1 MSTMGDTSVS
11 SVFVPLREFEGQQ
24 IPLPGVWVIDAA
36 HSSLAFEARHMVVT
50 RMHGR
55 FRSFSG
61 EFHIEEIPSESSVEV
76 TIDAASLDTTNDAA
90 DGSLKSDRFLDIEKY
105 PQLHFRSTKVDHVEG
120 ERWQVQG
127 DLTIKDVTRPITL
140 DATFQGAV
148 APPTRRAGQA
158 GVRRDRRVR
167 PPRLRHRLQP
177 RHTDWR
183 MGRRQPGSPRAGRR
197 SRPALARRD
206 RRRLASGDGLRPVVE
221 CY

>member
-1 MSTMGDTSVS
+1 MSTMGDISVS

-24 IPLPGVWVIDAA
+24 IPLPGLWVIDAA

-90 DGSLKSDRFLDIEKY
+90 DGSLKSDRFLDVEKY

-148 APPTRRAGQA
+148 APPRGARAKLAFVVTGEFD
-158 GVRRDRRVR
+158 RRDYGIDFNLAIPTGGWVVGNRVR
-167 PPRLRHRLQP
+167 LEL
-177 RHTDWR
+177 D
-183 MGRRQPGSPRAGRR
+183 
-197 SRPALARRD
+197 
-206 RRRLASGDGLRPVVE
+206 VE
-221 CY
+221 ADLP

>member
-1 MSTMGDTSVS
+1 
-11 SVFVPLREFEGQQ
+11 
-24 IPLPGVWVIDAA
+24 
-36 HSSLAFEARHMVVT
+36 MVVT

-90 DGSLKSDRFLDIEKY
+90 DGSLKSDRFLDVEKY

-148 APPTRRAGQA
+148 APPRGARAKLAFVATGEFD
-158 GVRRDRRVR
+158 RRDYGIDFNLAIPTGGWVVGNRVR
-167 PPRLRHRLQP
+167 LEL
-177 RHTDWR
+177 D
-183 MGRRQPGSPRAGRR
+183 
-197 SRPALARRD
+197 
-206 RRRLASGDGLRPVVE
+206 VE
-221 CY
+221 ADLP